1 MALCPKCKTHTADRS
16 HRNGIM
22 ERLLHM
28 VGYSPYRCHS
38 CNLRFQHFRFSAPPE
53 IPASERGT
61 AREIRKTR
69 RELQY
74 ARIKQQ
80 IYLYTVAG
88 LIFLVFLYF
97 ITKERG

>member
-1 MALCPKCKTHTADRS
+1 MALCPKCKHNTADRS
-16 HRNGIM
+16 HRKGVM
-22 ERLLHM
+22 ERLAHL
-28 VGYSPYRCHS
+28 VGYSPYRCHE
-38 CNLRFQHFRFSAPPE
+38 CNLRFLSFRFSAAPE

-80 IYLYTVAG
+80 VYLYTVAG
-88 LIFLVFLYF
+88 LIFLAFLYF